1 MHCNLVACQR
11 KAHARL
17 VAFKKTLYGCKMR
30 TSSNIAPN
38 QKFVRHIIKH
48 YLKYDKENPFIFISA
63 MLAFLGIAA
72 GVMVLMIAMGIMNG
86 TQKEFTKKLFVMN
99 YPLTILPLEE
109 NAVNDALITSL
120 GKKFPHLQFSPY
132 YTTQVITKNEG
143 AVQGSL
149 VYGVDFD
156 KEAQI
161 NSIFKDAKGDETS
174 IFRVVIGEG
183 LSFEMNAP
191 KGEKVTLYFS
201 EQQAIG
207 FGTMPLQKRFI
218 IDGVF
223 KSGLKAYDKAIMYTS
238 LEAFEK
244 LLERKHGSYDG
255 VHIYTENPLDEIAS
269 IKSTLPEMVVI
280 EGWWQQNGNFF
291 AAMEMEKK
299 ALFLVLLL
307 IILVASLNII
317 SSLLMTVMSRR
328 REIALMRTLGAT
340 KMEIK
345 SIFFRLGLII
355 GSMGIVAGT
364 LLGGLGIWILTA
376 FDIISMP
383 ADVYGTSKLPVDL
396 TLHDFGFIILGTSI
410 IILLSALYPAKKA
423 SQTDPLTVLRNE

>member
-1 MHCNLVACQR
+1 MSHTYITPN
-11 KAHARL
+11 
-17 VAFKKTLYGCKMR
+17 KT
-30 TSSNIAPN
+30 
-38 QKFVRHIIKH
+38 FVRRIIKH

-63 MLAFLGIAA
+63 MLAFLGITM

-86 TQKEFTKKLFVMN
+86 MQEEMSKKLFVMN
-99 YPLTILPLEE
+99 YPLTVLPLQED
-109 NAVNDALITSL
+109 AVNDTLL
-120 GKKFPHLQFSPY
+120 KRLKEKFPHLKISPF
-132 YTTQVITKNEG
+132 YTTQVISKNDG

-149 VYGVDFD
+149 LYGVDYA
-156 KEAQI
+156 KESEI
-161 NSIFKDAKGDETS
+161 NSIFKTAKGATQS
-174 IFRVVIGEG
+174 KYKVVIGEG

-191 KGEKVTLYFS
+191 VGQKITLYFS
-201 EQQAIG
+201 EQQAVG

-218 IDGVF
+218 VDGVF

-244 LLERKHGSYDG
+244 LLKRPHGSYDG
-255 VHIYTENPLDEIAS
+255 LHIYTPEPLDEIQA
-269 IKSTLPEMVVI
+269 IKAILPEDVVI

-328 REIALMRTLGAT
+328 SEIALMRTLGAT
-340 KMEIK
+340 KLEIK
-345 SIFFRLGLII
+345 RIFFKLGMII
-355 GSMGIVAGT
+355 GAAGIVAGT
-364 LLGGLGIWILTA
+364 LLGSLGIWILTT

-383 ADVYGTSKLPVDL
+383 EDVYGTSRLPVDL
-396 TLHDFGFIILGTSI
+396 TLNDFILIIVGTSI
-410 IILLSALYPAKKA
+410 IVLLSALYPAKKA
-423 SQTDPLTVLRNE
+423 SQTDPLNVLRNE

>member
-1 MHCNLVACQR
+1 M
-11 KAHARL
+11 
-17 VAFKKTLYGCKMR
+17 KT
-30 TSSNIAPN
+30 IPAPN
-38 QKFVRHIIKH
+38 KTFIRHIIKH

-99 YPLTILPLEE
+99 YPLTILPLAE
-109 NAVNDALITSL
+109 NTVNDKLMVSL
-120 GKKFPHLQFSPY
+120 SKQFPSLQFSPY
-132 YTTQVITKNEG
+132 YSTQVISKNDG

-149 VYGVDFD
+149 LYGVDAE
-156 KEAQI
+156 KEALI
-161 NSIFKDAKGDETS
+161 NPIFKKANGKNKS
-174 IFRVVIGEG
+174 KFRVLAGEG
-183 LSFEMNAP
+183 LSYEMNARVGD
-191 KGEKVTLYFS
+191 KITLYFS

-207 FGTMPLQKRFI
+207 FGTMPLQKRFVV
-218 IDGVF
+218 DGIF
-223 KSGLKAYDKAIMYTS
+223 KSGLKSYDKAIMYTT
-238 LEAFEK
+238 LESFEK
-244 LLERKHGSYDG
+244 LLKRTHGSYDG
-255 VHIYTENPLDEIAS
+255 LHIYTKNPMDKLDA
-269 IKSTLPEMVVI
+269 IKAALPKMVVI

-328 REIALMRTLGAT
+328 KEIALMRTLGAT
-340 KMEIK
+340 KAEIK
-345 SIFFRLGLII
+345 AIFFRLGLVI
-355 GSMGIVAGT
+355 GSAGIVAGT
-364 LLGGLGIWILTA
+364 LLGGLGIWILTT

-383 ADVYGTSKLPVDL
+383 EDVYGTNKLPIDL
-396 TLHDFGFIILGTSI
+396 TMIDFSFIMLGTSF
-410 IILLSALYPAKKA
+410 IILLSSLYPAKKA

>member
-1 MHCNLVACQR
+1 MNR
-11 KAHARL
+11 NNNGI
-17 VAFKKTLYGCKMR
+17 T
-30 TSSNIAPN
+30 PN
-38 QKFVRHIIKH
+38 KKFVRHIIKH

-86 TQKEFTKKLFVMN
+86 TQQEFTKRLFVMN
-99 YPLTILPLEE
+99 YPLTILPIEE
-109 NAVNDALITSL
+109 NSVNDDLVKTL
-120 GKKFPHLQFSPY
+120 KEKFPHFKFSPY

-143 AVQGSL
+143 SVQGSL
-149 VYGVDFD
+149 LYGVDFD
-156 KEAQI
+156 KESAL
-161 NSIFKDAKGDETS
+161 NSIFDKARGDSTSKYRVIVGDA
-174 IFRVVIGEG
+174 
-183 LSFEMNAP
+183 LSFDMNAP

-201 EQQAIG
+201 EQTAVG
-207 FGTMPLQKRFI
+207 FGTMPLQKRFM

-223 KSGLKAYDKAIMYTS
+223 DSGLKAYDKAIMYTS

-244 LLERKHGSYDG
+244 LLDRQDGFYDG
-255 VHIYTENPLDEIAS
+255 LHIYTKDPIKEIEK
-269 IKSTLPEMVVI
+269 IKSILPQTVI
-280 EGWWQQNGNFF
+280 VEGWWQQNGNFF

-328 REIALMRTLGAT
+328 SEIALMRTLGAT
-340 KMEIK
+340 KREIK
-345 SIFFRLGLII
+345 SIFFKLGLII
-355 GSMGIVAGT
+355 GSAGIVAGT
-364 LLGGLGIWILTA
+364 LLGGLGIWILTT

-383 ADVYGTSKLPVDL
+383 ADVYGTSRLPVDL
-396 TLHDFGFIILGTSI
+396 TMSDFGLILLGTSI

>member
-1 MHCNLVACQR
+1 MSHSLTSPN
-11 KAHARL
+11 
-17 VAFKKTLYGCKMR
+17 KKFIR
-30 TSSNIAPN
+30 
-38 QKFVRHIIKH
+38 QIITH

-63 MLAFLGIAA
+63 MLAFLGISM

-86 TQKEFTKKLFVMN
+86 TQKSFTEKLFVMN
-99 YPLTILPLEE
+99 YPLTVLPIEE
-109 NAVNDALITSL
+109 EAITDRLIAKLQTN
-120 GKKFPHLQFSPY
+120 FPDLKFSPY
-132 YTTQVITKNEG
+132 YTSQVISKNEG

-149 VYGVDFD
+149 LYGIDYT
-156 KEAQI
+156 KEAAL
-161 NSIFKDAKGDETS
+161 NPIFEKAMGTNRSKYK
-174 IFRVVIGEG
+174 VVIGEG

-191 KGEKVTLYFS
+191 VGKKVTLYFS
-201 EQQAIG
+201 EQQAVG

-218 IDGVF
+218 VDGVF

-244 LLERKHGSYDG
+244 LLKRPHGTYDG
-255 VHIYTENPLDEIAS
+255 LHIYTQEAMQEIKE
-269 IKSTLPEMVVI
+269 IQKFLPENVVI

-328 REIALMRTLGAT
+328 SEIALMRTLGAT
-340 KMEIK
+340 KQEIK
-345 SIFFRLGLII
+345 AIFFKLGLII
-355 GSMGIVAGT
+355 GSAGIIAGT
-364 LLGGLGIWILTA
+364 FLGALGIWILTT
-376 FDIISMP
+376 FNIISMP
-383 ADVYGTSKLPVDL
+383 EDVYGTSRLPVDL
-396 TLHDFGFIILGTSI
+396 TFSDFSMIIVGTSI

-423 SQTDPLTVLRNE
+423 AQTDPLTVLRNE

>member
-1 MHCNLVACQR
+1 M
-11 KAHARL
+11 
-17 VAFKKTLYGCKMR
+17 KTI
-30 TSSNIAPN
+30 SAPN
-38 QKFVRHIIKH
+38 KKFIRHIIKH

-72 GVMVLMIAMGIMNG
+72 GVMVLMLAMGIMNG
-86 TQKEFTKKLFVMN
+86 TQKEFSKKLFVMN
-99 YPLTILPLEE
+99 YPLTILPLAEDT
-109 NAVNDALITSL
+109 VNNELITTLSS
-120 GKKFPHLQFSPY
+120 KFPHLKFSPY
-132 YTTQVITKNEG
+132 YTTQVITKNDG

-149 VYGVDFD
+149 LYGVDAD
-156 KEAQI
+156 KEGAI
-161 NSIFKDAKGDETS
+161 NNIFDEAKGS
-174 IFRVVIGEG
+174 GKSKFKVVMGEG
-183 LSFEMNAP
+183 LSYEMNARI
-191 KGEKVTLYFS
+191 KDKVTLYFS

-207 FGTMPLQKRFI
+207 FGTMPLQKRFVV
-218 IDGVF
+218 DGIF
-223 KSGLKAYDKAIMYTS
+223 KSGLKAYDKAIMYTT

-244 LLERKHGSYDG
+244 LLGREQGNYDG
-255 VHIYTENPLDEIAS
+255 LHVYTENPLDEIAA
-269 IKSTLPEMVVI
+269 IKAALPEMVVI

-340 KMEIK
+340 KAEIK

-355 GSMGIVAGT
+355 GSAGIVAGT
-364 LLGGLGIWILTA
+364 MLGSLGIWILST
-376 FDIISMP
+376 FDLISMP
-383 ADVYGTSKLPVDL
+383 EDVYGTTKLPVDL
-396 TLHDFGFIILGTSI
+396 MMSDFGFIILGTSI
-410 IILLSALYPAKKA
+410 IILFSALYPAKKA

>member
-1 MHCNLVACQR
+1 MSRVLPSPN
-11 KAHARL
+11 
-17 VAFKKTLYGCKMR
+17 KKF
-30 TSSNIAPN
+30 I
-38 QKFVRHIIKH
+38 RHIIKH

-86 TQKEFTKKLFVMN
+86 TQKSFTEKLFVMN

-109 NAVNDALITSL
+109 DTVNDALIDKLS
-120 GKKFPHLQFSPY
+120 GKFPHLKFSPY
-132 YTTQVITKNEG
+132 YTTQVITKNDG

-149 VYGVDFD
+149 LYGVDAN
-156 KEAQI
+156 KEAAI
-161 NSIFKDAKGDETS
+161 NKIFAKAKGS
-174 IFRVVIGEG
+174 GKSKFRVVMGEG
-183 LSFEMNAP
+183 LSYEMNARI
-191 KGEKVTLYFS
+191 GDKVTLYFS

-207 FGTMPLQKRFI
+207 FGTMPLQKRFVV
-218 IDGVF
+218 DGVF
-223 KSGLKAYDKAIMYTS
+223 KSGLKAYDKAIMYTT

-244 LLERKHGSYDG
+244 LLKRKEGSYDG
-255 VHIYTENPLDEIAS
+255 LHVYTENPMDD
-269 IKSTLPEMVVI
+269 IKAIKAVLPEIVVI

-340 KMEIK
+340 KTEIK
-345 SIFFRLGLII
+345 AIFFRLGLVI
-355 GSMGIVAGT
+355 GSAGIVAGT
-364 LLGGLGIWILTA
+364 LLGGLGIWILKT
-376 FDIISMP
+376 FDIISVP
-383 ADVYGTSKLPVDL
+383 EDVYGVSKLPVEL
-396 TLHDFGFIILGTSI
+396 TMSDFSFILIGTSI
-410 IILLSALYPAKKA
+410 IILLSSLYPAKKA

>member
-1 MHCNLVACQR
+1 M
-11 KAHARL
+11 KAIPTPN
-17 VAFKKTLYGCKMR
+17 KKFIK
-30 TSSNIAPN
+30 
-38 QKFVRHIIKH
+38 HIISH
-48 YLKYDKENPFIFISA
+48 YLKYDKENPFIFVSA

-86 TQKEFTKKLFVMN
+86 TQKSFSEKLFVMN
-99 YPLTILPLEE
+99 YPLTVLPLAE
-109 NAVNDALITSL
+109 NSVNDALITKLSS
-120 GKKFPHLQFSPY
+120 KFPQLKFSPY

-149 VYGVDFD
+149 LYGVDTQ
-156 KEAQI
+156 KESEI
-161 NSIFKDAKGDETS
+161 NKIFNEAKGTGKS
-174 IFRVVIGEG
+174 KFRVVMGEG
-183 LSFEMNAP
+183 LSFEMNARL
-191 KGEKVTLYFS
+191 GDKVTLYFS

-207 FGTMPLQKRFI
+207 LGTMPLQKRFVV
-218 IDGVF
+218 DGIF
-223 KSGLKAYDKAIMYTS
+223 KSGLKAYDKAIMYTT

-244 LLERKHGSYDG
+244 LLKREHGNYDG
-255 VHIYTENPLDEIAS
+255 LHIYSQNPMDEIEA
-269 IKSTLPEMVVI
+269 IKQELPEMVVI

-340 KMEIK
+340 KAEIK
-345 SIFFRLGLII
+345 TIFFRLGLVI
-355 GSMGIVAGT
+355 GSSGILAGT
-364 LLGGLGIWILTA
+364 LLGFLGIWILKT

-383 ADVYGTSKLPVDL
+383 EDVYGTSKLPVEL
-396 TLHDFGFIILGTSI
+396 TLTDFSFIILGTAI

-423 SQTDPLTVLRNE
+423 SQTDPLAVLRNE